1 MWPEGGLTG
10 VISHSCTHIE
20 VSAMFA
26 DSLID
31 SAWPDRS
38 RRGWTT
44 LASFALQA
52 LAVGCLLLLPLLYT
66 QGLPK
71 LALLAPL
78 LAPAPPPA
86 LQPAPPQPA
95 TPSPAQS
102 NLIGIH
108 LLAPAEIP
116 AVVSQLTETAAPPPV
131 DPAALGVNHGTGDP
145 RSVGTVIDSILGS
158 GYLAAPPAPSVA
170 HHPPVSHMM
179 EGNLIRRVEPRFP
192 PLAIQARIQ
201 GQVVLLAMIS
211 RSGMIENLRLV
222 SGHPML
228 AQAAIDAVSQW
239 RYRPYVLNGEP
250 VDVQTQVTVNFTLSK
265 D

>member
-1 MWPEGGLTG
+1 
-10 VISHSCTHIE
+10 
-20 VSAMFA
+20 MFA

-31 SAWPDRS
+31 SAWSDRS

-66 QGLPK
+66 QGLPR
-71 LALLAPL
+71 LSLLAPL

-86 LQPAPPQPA
+86 LQSAPPQPA
-95 TPSPAQS
+95 VPSPQQS
-102 NLIGIH
+102 NMIGIH

-116 AVVSQLTETAAPPPV
+116 PVVSQLTETAAPPRL
-131 DPAALGVNHGTGDP
+131 DPSALGVSHGTGDP
-145 RSVGTVIDSILGS
+145 RSIGTVIDSIMGS
-158 GYLAAPPAPSVA
+158 RYVAAPPAPSVT
-170 HHPPVSHMM
+170 HHPPVSRMM
-179 EGNLIRRVEPRFP
+179 EGNLIHRVEPRYP
-192 PLAIQARIQ
+192 PLAIQAHIQ
-201 GQVVLLAMIS
+201 GQVVLQAMIS
-211 RSGMIENLRLV
+211 RSGLIENLQLV

-250 VDVQTQVTVNFTLSK
+250 VDVQTQVTVNFILSK